1 MSRRLVLVGCGG
13 MGRRHLRAYRTLLAY
28 EPGRFELAAVVDPEI
43 ERAEFVAGEAED
55 LLGVRPTSFATLEMA
70 LENTGELQVADVVT
84 VASAHLPIVR
94 TATEAGL
101 HVLCEKPMAPT
112 VLACRKMRAAA
123 VQHGRLLSIAEN
135 YRRDPV
141 ARLMRALIG
150 ASVIGDVRSLLD
162 YSLSGGRS
170 AIAGGWQYKRS
181 QGGPLLEMG
190 VHNADLQMYM
200 GGSIEH
206 VYGQVRLR
214 EPQRDFRGAHVKPF
228 HEHYSETY
236 PDSQEADAPDVLM
249 ATLEYASGAVGQWVC
264 DMAAQGPGLQR
275 FSVVGSSGQIDLPGV
290 RSGRPLG
297 VFLGTSQEPCT
308 DDEVLALVPDFRLD
322 DRTAKFFGGERLA
335 TYGDAGE
342 GVGGSADLK
351 LIAMELAELLDAIDG
366 EGVLEV
372 DAATGLTAVALVMAV
387 HESSESRQ
395 VVQLSD
401 VRDGSLSVF
410 QDAAN
415 RDLGLEG

>member
-28 EPGRFELAAVVDPEI
+28 EPGRFELAAVVDPAI

-55 LLGVRPTSFATLEMA
+55 LLGVRPRSFATLEMA
-70 LENTGELQVADVVT
+70 LENTEELQVADVVT

-112 VLACRKMRAAA
+112 VLACRKMRTAA

-150 ASVIGDVRSLLD
+150 ASVIGDVRTVLD
-162 YSLSGGRS
+162 HSLSGGRS
-170 AIAGGWQYKRS
+170 AVAGGWQYKRS

-190 VHNADLQMYM
+190 VHYADLQMYM
-200 GGSIEH
+200 GGQIEH

-214 EPQRDFRGAHVKPF
+214 EPQRDFRGADVKPF

-236 PDSQEADAPDVLM
+236 PDSEEADAPDVLM
-249 ATLEYASGAVGQWVC
+249 ATMEYASGAVGQWVC
-264 DMAAQGPGLQR
+264 DMAAQGPGLHR
-275 FSVVGSSGQIDLPGV
+275 FSVIGSSGQIDLPDV
-290 RSGRPLG
+290 RSGIPLR
-297 VFLGTSQEPCT
+297 VFLGTAAEPCG
-308 DDEVLALVPDFRLD
+308 DEDVLSMVPDFHLD
-322 DRTAKFFGGERLA
+322 QRAARFFGGERLA
-335 TYGDAGE
+335 AYDNAGE

-366 EGVLEV
+366 NGVLEV
-372 DAATGLTAVALVMAV
+372 DGATGLEAVALVMAV

-395 VVQLSD
+395 VVQMSD

-410 QDAAN
+410 QELAN
-415 RDLGLEG
+415 RDLGLLG